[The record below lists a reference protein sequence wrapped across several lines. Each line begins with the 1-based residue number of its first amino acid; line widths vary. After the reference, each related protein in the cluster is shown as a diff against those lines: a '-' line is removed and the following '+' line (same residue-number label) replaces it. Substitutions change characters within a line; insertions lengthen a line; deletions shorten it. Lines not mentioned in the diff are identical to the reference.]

1 MAEENEIDL
10 ENPAIKAAIATAV
23 EASVSGLKTKNTEL
37 LGKLKDTTGKLT
49 QFETQFE
56 GIDIDAVKGLLS
68 RAGQDE
74 ETKLLTEG
82 KVDEVFNRR
91 TERLRADTDKQLKT
105 ITARAEKAEAFAAKF
120 QGKVLGDSVRGA
132 ALKAGALPEATD
144 DIILRAKGV
153 FSLNDEGE
161 AVAVDESGQTI
172 LGKDGKT
179 PLTPLEWAESLR
191 ESAPHLWPRATGT
204 NALERVNGQAT
215 PKRSEMTSEQKRDYQ
230 RKHGQTAFLQLPK

>member
-10 ENPAIKAAIATAV
+10 ENPAIKAAIATAA
-23 EASVSGLKTKNTEL
+23 EASVAGLSNKNKEL
-37 LGKLKDTTGKLT
+37 LGKLKDTSTKLF

-56 GIDIDAVKGLLS
+56 GIDIEAVKGLLS

-91 TERLRADTDKQLKT
+91 TERLRADNDKQLKI

-153 FSLNDEGE
+153 FSLNEEGE

-204 NALERVNGQAT
+204 HALERANGQAT
-215 PKRSEMTSEQKRDYQ
+215 PKRSEMTSEQKREYQ